1 MVSVSGRPALDRTG
15 TGVYGPGSMQQRDDI
30 EERNRGLAHQWFRA
44 MTETDLATL
53 GALMA
58 DDVELNTCPS
68 VRAEPRRGHAEVL
81 GRLERIF
88 TSGRYYQPGTFR
100 WDVHEV
106 IAEGDTTAA
115 RVTATAEFP
124 NGNPYENVYLVW
136 QRWRDA
142 KMCYMLELFDPAHW
156 SNQRNA

>member
-1 MVSVSGRPALDRTG
+1 MTNETLPTDPL
-15 TGVYGPGSMQQRDDI
+15 
-30 EERNRGLAHQWFRA
+30 ERNKALARRWFEA
-44 MTETDLATL
+44 MSATDLAGL

-68 VRAEPRRGHAEVL
+68 VRATPRRGHAEVL

-88 TSGRYYQPGTFR
+88 TSGRYYEPGTFR
-100 WDVHEV
+100 CEPHDI

-115 RVTATAEFP
+115 RVTMRGFFP

-136 QRWRDA
+136 QQWRND
-142 KMCYMLELFDPAHW
+142 KMYYMLELFDPVHW
-156 SNQRNA
+156 TNQRNAPRDGATE